1 MGSTM
6 HMHNTPADSEVLPFD
21 MGYGQDQRFLLAR
34 AGSDPTFGFD
44 PNMSSESQNIS
55 LFSSHPLSPQNVVHN
70 SQVCQV

>member
-6 HMHNTPADSEVLPFD
+6 HMHNTHADSEVLPFD

-44 PNMSSESQNIS
+44 PNMSSESQSIS
-55 LFSSHPLSPQNVVHN
+55 LFSSHLLSPQSVRQNF
-70 SQVCQV
+70 QVCHV